1 MYGRTVSVFDR
12 RIFMKAIKK
21 LVISL
26 VVIVAVLGVA
36 VIGGYIYVRSAYG
49 IDLFRTAG
57 QLKTLTEQVNEA
69 ELCPNAYADS
79 DFVDLKNSVN
89 AEIEG
94 LVKFEEGKGYNG
106 YTLDFNALIGA
117 ELSKTIALSEKQVG
131 ALAEIVFFEQTG
143 GKIQLGGKQT
153 DVTIVQTDFSEIA
166 ENGSADFNVVCKLDL
181 SPFKADMDKFPYSL
195 FKKYIPD
202 SLYVSSTVR
211 VDKTTDGQFDYTV
224 SHKGLALNN
233 LNAEETA
240 DLFHTLDAVLKIG
253 SAESVNLQI
262 GTIAVNALI
271 GNEQSVGFAYSLKA
285 VGATTFY
292 FANITTAE
300 NSIDCFMV
308 V

>member
-1 MYGRTVSVFDR
+1 
-12 RIFMKAIKK
+12 MKAIKRII
-21 LVISL
+21 ISL
-26 VVIVAVLGVA
+26 VVIVAILGVA

-69 ELCPNAYADS
+69 ELCPNAYGDS
-79 DFVDLKNSVN
+79 DFTDLKNSVN

-94 LVKFEEGKGYNG
+94 LIKAEEGKGYNG
-106 YTLDFNALIGA
+106 YTIDFNALIGA
-117 ELSKTIALSEKQVG
+117 NISKTIALSEKQVG
-131 ALAEIVFFEQTG
+131 ALAQTVFYEQTG

-166 ENGSADFNVVCKLDL
+166 ENGSADFNVVAKVSLA
-181 SPFKADMDKFPYSL
+181 PFKEAMDSFPYSW
-195 FKKYIPD
+195 FKKYVPD
-202 SLYVSSTVR
+202 QLYVSSTVR

-292 FANITTAE
+292 FANLTTAE

>member
-1 MYGRTVSVFDR
+1 
-12 RIFMKAIKK
+12 MKAIKK

-26 VVIVAVLGVA
+26 VVIVAVLGVV

-69 ELCPNAYADS
+69 ELCPNAYGDS
-79 DFVDLKNSVN
+79 DFTDLKNSVN

-94 LVKFEEGKGYNG
+94 LIKAEEGKGYNG
-106 YTLDFNALIGA
+106 YTIDFNALIGA
-117 ELSKTIALSEKQVG
+117 NISKTIALSEKQVG
-131 ALAEIVFFEQTG
+131 ALAQTVFFEQTG

-292 FANITTAE
+292 FANVTTAE

>member
-1 MYGRTVSVFDR
+1 
-12 RIFMKAIKK
+12 MKAIKR
-21 LVISL
+21 LFISL
-26 VVIVAVLGVA
+26 VVIVAVLGVV

-57 QLKTLTEQVNEA
+57 QLKTLTGQVNEA
-69 ELCPNAYADS
+69 ELCPNAYGDS

-94 LVKFEEGKGYNG
+94 LAKFEEGKGYNG
-106 YTLDFNALIGA
+106 YTIDFNALIGA
-117 ELSKTIALSEKQVG
+117 EFSNTIALSEKQVG

-153 DVTIVQTDFSEIA
+153 DVTIVQTDFSEIT
-166 ENGSADFNVVCKLDL
+166 ENGSVDFNVVCKLDL

-195 FKKYIPD
+195 FKKYISD
-202 SLYVSSTVR
+202 SLYISSTVR
-211 VDKTTDGQFDYTV
+211 VDKTAEGQFDYTV

-240 DLFHTLDAVLKIG
+240 DLFHTLDAALKIG

-262 GTIAVNALI
+262 GTVAVNALI
-271 GNEQSVGFAYSLKA
+271 GNEQSVILQTSQPPK
-285 VGATTFY
+285 
-292 FANITTAE
+292 TA
-300 NSIDCFMV
+300 SIASWLYKLQV
-308 V
+308 LWKIPNTYK

>member
-1 MYGRTVSVFDR
+1 
-12 RIFMKAIKK
+12 MKAIKR
-21 LVISL
+21 LFISL
-26 VVIVAVLGVA
+26 VVIVAVLGVV

-57 QLKTLTEQVNEA
+57 QLKTLTEQVNET

-94 LVKFEEGKGYNG
+94 LVKLEEGKGYNG

-117 ELSKTIALSEKQVG
+117 NLSKTIALSEKQVG
-131 ALAEIVFFEQTG
+131 ALAQTVFFEQTG

-166 ENGSADFNVVCKLDL
+166 ANGSADFNVVCKLDL

-202 SLYVSSTVR
+202 NLYISSTVR

-224 SHKGLALNN
+224 SHKGLALSN

-271 GNEQSVGFAYSLKA
+271 GNEESIGFAYSLKA

-292 FANITTAE
+292 FANVTTAE
-300 NSIDCFMV
+300 NSVDCFMV

>member
-1 MYGRTVSVFDR
+1 
-12 RIFMKAIKK
+12 MKAIKR
-21 LVISL
+21 LFISL
-26 VVIVAVLGVA
+26 VVIVAVLGVV

-57 QLKTLTEQVNEA
+57 QLKTLTEQVNET
-69 ELCPNAYADS
+69 ELCPNAYGDG

-106 YTLDFNALIGA
+106 YTIDFNALIGA
-117 ELSKTIALSEKQVG
+117 EFSNTIALSEKQVG

-166 ENGSADFNVVCKLDL
+166 ENGSADFNVVCELDL

-285 VGATTFY
+285 VGASSFY
-292 FANITTAE
+292 FANVTTAE

>member
-1 MYGRTVSVFDR
+1 
-12 RIFMKAIKK
+12 MKAIKK
-21 LVISL
+21 LVISF
-26 VVIVAVLGVA
+26 VVIVAVLGVV

-69 ELCPNAYADS
+69 ELCPNAYGDS

-94 LVKFEEGKGYNG
+94 LVKLEEGKGYNG
-106 YTLDFNALIGA
+106 YTIDFNALIGA
-117 ELSKTIALSEKQVG
+117 NLSKTIVLSEKQVG

-181 SPFKADMDKFPYSL
+181 SPFKADMGDFPYKY

-202 SLYVSSTVR
+202 NLYVSSVVR
-211 VDKTTDGQFDYTV
+211 VDKTEEDGFSYTV
-224 SHKGLALNN
+224 SHKSITLNN
-233 LNAEETA
+233 LSGDDTA
-240 DLFHTLDAVLKIG
+240 DLFNTLNAVLKIG
-253 SAESVNLQI
+253 TAENLNMQV
-262 GTIAVNALI
+262 GETAVNALI
-271 GNEQSVGFAYSLKA
+271 GTEKSNGFAYSLKA
-285 VGATTFY
+285 IGATAFK
-292 FANITTAE
+292 FETASDAE
-300 NSIDCFMV
+300 RFIVN
-308 V
+308 

>member
-1 MYGRTVSVFDR
+1 
-12 RIFMKAIKK
+12 MKAIKR
-21 LVISL
+21 LFISL
-26 VVIVAVLGVA
+26 VVIVAVLGVV

-69 ELCPNAYADS
+69 ELCPNAYGDS
-79 DFVDLKNSVN
+79 DFTDLKNSVN

-94 LVKFEEGKGYNG
+94 LVKFEEGKGYND
-106 YTLDFNALIGA
+106 YTLDFSALTGA

-131 ALAEIVFFEQTG
+131 ALAQTVFFEQTG

-224 SHKGLALNN
+224 LHKGLALNN
-233 LNAEETA
+233 LNAEETE

-271 GNEQSVGFAYSLKA
+271 GNEQSIGFAYSLKA

-292 FANITTAE
+292 FANVTTAE
-300 NSIDCFMV
+300 NSVDCFMV

>member
-1 MYGRTVSVFDR
+1 
-12 RIFMKAIKK
+12 MKAVYKFIIGIA
-21 LVISL
+21 VT
-26 VVIVAVLGVA
+26 VAVLLIAFFGV
-36 VIGGYIYVRSAYG
+36 YFFVRSEFG

-69 ELCPNAYADS
+69 ELCPNVYADS

-89 AEIEG
+89 AEIDG
-94 LVKFEEGKGYNG
+94 LIKSEDGKGYNG
-106 YTLDFNALIGA
+106 YTLNFDALIGA
-117 ELSKTIALSEKQVG
+117 NLSKPISISEKQVG
-131 ALAEIVFFEQTG
+131 ALAQMVFFEQTG
-143 GKIQLGGKQT
+143 GKIQLGGKEL
-153 DVTIVQTDFSEIA
+153 DVKIVQTDFSEIA
-166 ENGSADFNVVCKLDL
+166 EDGSADFNVVCKLDL

-211 VDKTTDGQFDYTV
+211 ADKTAEGEFAYTV

-240 DLFHTLDAVLKIG
+240 DLFRTLDAVLKIG
-253 SAESVNLQI
+253 SAESVNMQI
-262 GTIAVNALI
+262 GTTALNALI

-292 FANITTAE
+292 FANLTTAE
-300 NSIDCFMV
+300 NSIDCFIV

>member
-1 MYGRTVSVFDR
+1 
-12 RIFMKAIKK
+12 MKAIKRII
-21 LVISL
+21 ISL
-26 VVIVAVLGVA
+26 VVIVAILGVA

-106 YTLDFNALIGA
+106 YILDFNALIGA
-117 ELSKTIALSEKQVG
+117 NLSKTIALSEKQVG
-131 ALAEIVFFEQTG
+131 ALAQTVFFEQTG

-166 ENGSADFNVVCKLDL
+166 ENGSVDFNVVCKLDL

-292 FANITTAE
+292 FANVTTAE

>member
-1 MYGRTVSVFDR
+1 
-12 RIFMKAIKK
+12 MKAVYKFIIGIA
-21 LVISL
+21 VT
-26 VVIVAVLGVA
+26 VAVLLIAFFGV
-36 VIGGYIYVRSAYG
+36 YFFVRSEFG

-57 QLKTLTEQVNEA
+57 QLKTLTEQVNET
-69 ELCPNAYADS
+69 ELCPHAYGDG

-89 AEIEG
+89 SEIDG
-94 LVKFEEGKGYNG
+94 LIKSEDGKGYNG
-106 YTLDFNALIGA
+106 YTLDFDALIGA
-117 ELSKTIALSEKQVG
+117 NLSKPISISEKQVG
-131 ALAEIVFFEQTG
+131 ALAQMVFFEQTG
-143 GKIQLGGKQT
+143 GKIQLGGKEL
-153 DVTIVQTDFSEIA
+153 DVKIVQTDFSEIA
-166 ENGSADFNVVCKLDL
+166 EDGSADFNVVCKLDL

-292 FANITTAE
+292 FANVTTAE

>member
-1 MYGRTVSVFDR
+1 
-12 RIFMKAIKK
+12 MKAIKK

-26 VVIVAVLGVA
+26 VVIVAVLGVV

-69 ELCPNAYADS
+69 ELCPNAYGDS

-117 ELSKTIALSEKQVG
+117 EFSNTIALSEKQVG

-166 ENGSADFNVVCKLDL
+166 ENGSVDFNVVCKLDL

-285 VGATTFY
+285 VGATTVY

>member
-1 MYGRTVSVFDR
+1 
-12 RIFMKAIKK
+12 MKAIKR
-21 LVISL
+21 LFISL
-26 VVIVAVLGVA
+26 VVIVAVLGVV

-57 QLKTLTEQVNEA
+57 QLKTLTEQVNET
-69 ELCPNAYADS
+69 ELCPHAYGDG

-94 LVKFEEGKGYNG
+94 LIKAEEGKGYNG
-106 YTLDFNALIGA
+106 YTIDFNALIGA
-117 ELSKTIALSEKQVG
+117 NISKTIALSEKQVG
-131 ALAEIVFFEQTG
+131 ALAQMVFFEQTG
-143 GKIQLGGKQT
+143 GKIQLGGKEL
-153 DVTIVQTDFSEIA
+153 DVKIVQTDFSEIA
-166 ENGSADFNVVCKLDL
+166 EDGSADFNVVCKLDL

-202 SLYVSSTVR
+202 SLYVSSTVH
-211 VDKTTDGQFDYTV
+211 VNKTTDGQFDYTV
-224 SHKGLALNN
+224 SHKGLVLNN

-240 DLFHTLDAVLKIG
+240 DLFRTLDAVLKIG
-253 SAESVNLQI
+253 SAESVNMQI

-271 GNEQSVGFAYSLKA
+271 GNEQSIGFAYSLKA

-292 FANITTAE
+292 FANLTTAE

>member
-1 MYGRTVSVFDR
+1 
-12 RIFMKAIKK
+12 MKAIKR
-21 LVISL
+21 LFISL

-69 ELCPNAYADS
+69 ELCPNAYGDS
-79 DFVDLKNSVN
+79 DFTDLKNSVN

-106 YTLDFNALIGA
+106 YTLDFSALTGA

>member
-1 MYGRTVSVFDR
+1 
-12 RIFMKAIKK
+12 MKAIKR
-21 LVISL
+21 LFISL
-26 VVIVAVLGVA
+26 VVIVAVLGVV

-57 QLKTLTEQVNEA
+57 QLKTLTEQVNET
-69 ELCPNAYADS
+69 ELCPHAYGDS

-94 LVKFEEGKGYNG
+94 LVKFEEGKGYND

-131 ALAEIVFFEQTG
+131 ALAQTVFFEQTG

-240 DLFHTLDAVLKIG
+240 DLFNTLNAVLKIG
-253 SAESVNLQI
+253 TAENLNMQV
-262 GTIAVNALI
+262 GTMAVNALI
-271 GNEQSVGFAYSLKA
+271 GTEESNGFAYSLKA
-285 VGATTFY
+285 IGATAFK
-292 FANITTAE
+292 FETASDAE
-300 NSIDCFMV
+300 RFIVN
-308 V
+308 

>member
-1 MYGRTVSVFDR
+1 
-12 RIFMKAIKK
+12 MKAIKRII
-21 LVISL
+21 ISL
-26 VVIVAVLGVA
+26 VVIVAILGVA

-94 LVKFEEGKGYNG
+94 LVKFEEGKGYND
-106 YTLDFNALIGA
+106 YTLDFSALTGA

-202 SLYVSSTVR
+202 SLYVSSAVR

-292 FANITTAE
+292 FANVTTAE

>member
-1 MYGRTVSVFDR
+1 
-12 RIFMKAIKK
+12 MKAIKR
-21 LVISL
+21 LFISL

-57 QLKTLTEQVNEA
+57 QLKTLTDQVNEA
-69 ELCPNAYADS
+69 ELCPNAYGDS
-79 DFVDLKNSVN
+79 DFADLKNSVN

-94 LVKFEEGKGYNG
+94 LVKLEEGKGYNG

-117 ELSKTIALSEKQVG
+117 NLSKTIVLSEKQVG
-131 ALAEIVFFEQTG
+131 ALAQTVFFEQTG

-253 SAESVNLQI
+253 TAENLNMQV
-262 GTIAVNALI
+262 GETAVNALI
-271 GNEQSVGFAYSLKA
+271 GTEKSNGFAYSLKA
-285 VGATTFY
+285 IGATAFK
-292 FANITTAE
+292 FETASDAE
-300 NSIDCFMV
+300 RFIVN
-308 V
+308 

>member
-1 MYGRTVSVFDR
+1 
-12 RIFMKAIKK
+12 MKAIKRII
-21 LVISL
+21 ISL
-26 VVIVAVLGVA
+26 VVIVAILGVA

-69 ELCPNAYADS
+69 ELCPNAYGDS
-79 DFVDLKNSVN
+79 DFTDLKNSVN

-131 ALAEIVFFEQTG
+131 ALAQTVFFEQTG

-202 SLYVSSTVR
+202 NLYISSTVR

-233 LNAEETA
+233 LSAEETE

-292 FANITTAE
+292 FANVTTAE

-308 V
+308 L

>member
-1 MYGRTVSVFDR
+1 
-12 RIFMKAIKK
+12 MKAIKK

-26 VVIVAVLGVA
+26 VVIVAVLGVV

-57 QLKTLTEQVNEA
+57 QLKTLTDQVNEA
-69 ELCPNAYADS
+69 ELCPNAYGDS
-79 DFVDLKNSVN
+79 DFADLKNSVN

-94 LVKFEEGKGYNG
+94 LVKLEEGKGYNG

-131 ALAEIVFFEQTG
+131 ALAQTVFFEQTG

-181 SPFKADMDKFPYSL
+181 SPFKADMDN
-195 FKKYIPD
+195 
-202 SLYVSSTVR
+202 VR
-211 VDKTTDGQFDYTV
+211 VDKTAEGQFDYTV

-292 FANITTAE
+292 FANVTTAE

>member
-1 MYGRTVSVFDR
+1 
-12 RIFMKAIKK
+12 MKAIKRII
-21 LVISL
+21 ISL
-26 VVIVAVLGVA
+26 VVIVAILGVA

-69 ELCPNAYADS
+69 ELCPNAYGDS
-79 DFVDLKNSVN
+79 DFTDLKNSVN

-117 ELSKTIALSEKQVG
+117 EFSNTIALSEKQVG

-233 LNAEETA
+233 LNAEETE

-292 FANITTAE
+292 FANVTTAE
-300 NSIDCFMV
+300 NSVDCFMV

>member
-1 MYGRTVSVFDR
+1 
-12 RIFMKAIKK
+12 MKAVYKFI
-21 LVISL
+21 IGI
-26 VVIVAVLGVA
+26 VVTVAVLLIAFFGV
-36 VIGGYIYVRSAYG
+36 YFFVRSEFG

-57 QLKTLTEQVNEA
+57 QLKTLTEQVNET
-69 ELCPNAYADS
+69 ELCPNAYGDG

-89 AEIEG
+89 SEIDG
-94 LVKFEEGKGYNG
+94 LIKSEDGKGYNG
-106 YTLDFNALIGA
+106 YTLDFDALIGA
-117 ELSKTIALSEKQVG
+117 NLSKPISISEKQVG
-131 ALAEIVFFEQTG
+131 ALAQMVFFEQTG
-143 GKIQLGGKQT
+143 GKIQLGGKEL
-153 DVTIVQTDFSEIA
+153 DVKMVQTDFSEIA
-166 ENGSADFNVVCKLDL
+166 EDGSADFNVVCKLDL

-240 DLFHTLDAVLKIG
+240 DLFRTLDAVLKIG
-253 SAESVNLQI
+253 SAESVNMQI
-262 GTIAVNALI
+262 GTTALNALI
-271 GNEQSVGFAYSLKA
+271 GNEQTPGFAYALKA
-285 VGATTFY
+285 AGATTFY

>member
-1 MYGRTVSVFDR
+1 
-12 RIFMKAIKK
+12 MKAIKRII
-21 LVISL
+21 ISL
-26 VVIVAVLGVA
+26 VVIVAILGVV

-57 QLKTLTEQVNEA
+57 QLKTLTEQVNET
-69 ELCPNAYADS
+69 ELCPNTYGDS

-106 YTLDFNALIGA
+106 YTLDFSALIGA
-117 ELSKTIALSEKQVG
+117 NLSKTIVLSEKQVG
-131 ALAEIVFFEQTG
+131 ALAQTVFFEQTG

-202 SLYVSSTVR
+202 SLYVSSTVH

-292 FANITTAE
+292 FANVTTAE

>member
-1 MYGRTVSVFDR
+1 
-12 RIFMKAIKK
+12 MKAIKRII
-21 LVISL
+21 ISL
-26 VVIVAVLGVA
+26 VVIVAILGVA

-106 YTLDFNALIGA
+106 YTLDFSALTGA

-131 ALAEIVFFEQTG
+131 ALAQTVFYEQTG

-202 SLYVSSTVR
+202 SLYVSSAVR

-233 LNAEETA
+233 LNAEETE

-253 SAESVNLQI
+253 SAESVNMQI
-262 GTIAVNALI
+262 GTIAINALI
-271 GNEQSVGFAYSLKA
+271 GNEESVGFAYSLKA

-300 NSIDCFMV
+300 NSTDCFLV

>member
-1 MYGRTVSVFDR
+1 
-12 RIFMKAIKK
+12 MKAIKK
-21 LVISL
+21 LFISL
-26 VVIVAVLGVA
+26 VVIVAVLGVV

-69 ELCPNAYADS
+69 DLCPNAYSDS

-94 LVKFEEGKGYNG
+94 LVKFEEGKGYND
-106 YTLDFNALIGA
+106 YTLDFSALTGA

-211 VDKTTDGQFDYTV
+211 VDKTAEGQFDYTV

-292 FANITTAE
+292 FANVTTAE